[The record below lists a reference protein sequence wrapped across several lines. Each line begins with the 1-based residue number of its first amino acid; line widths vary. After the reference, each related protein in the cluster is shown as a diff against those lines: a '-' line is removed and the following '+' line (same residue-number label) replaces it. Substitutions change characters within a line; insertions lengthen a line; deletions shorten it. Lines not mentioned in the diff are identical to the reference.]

1 MIAGLVEF
9 FNNNIN
15 LFDFFFLVIL
25 IYNVV
30 QCFLKGFSLSLIS
43 FMKWILATIITIIL
57 VPKLQPIVSRYIE
70 SEFINNGFVIPYPDD
85 PFEMKSGPFY
95 LGNQDGK
102 TIVSIRVGRSQCN
115 SNLVAHG
122 GLLMTLADL
131 AVCHEAC
138 KGDEYGSSITVSL
151 TANFQP

>member
-1 MIAGLVEF
+1 M
-9 FNNNIN
+9 
-15 LFDFFFLVIL
+15 
-25 IYNVV
+25 
-30 QCFLKGFSLSLIS
+30 
-43 FMKWILATIITIIL
+43 TID
-57 VPKLQPIVSRYIE
+57 KNIE

-95 LGNQDGK
+95 LGNRDGH
-102 TIVSIRVGRSQCN
+102 TMLSIRVSRSQCN

-138 KGDEYGSSITVSL
+138 KGDEYGSSVTVSL
-151 TANFQP
+151 TANFQKSAPEGALLEAFPKLNHRTKRTAFVDCEILADNISVFFFFSIIRVMFKDK

>member
-1 MIAGLVEF
+1 M
-9 FNNNIN
+9 
-15 LFDFFFLVIL
+15 
-25 IYNVV
+25 
-30 QCFLKGFSLSLIS
+30 
-43 FMKWILATIITIIL
+43 TIDKNT
-57 VPKLQPIVSRYIE
+57 E

-102 TIVSIRVGRSQCN
+102 TILSIRVGLSQCN

-138 KGDEYGSSITVSL
+138 KGDEYGSSVTVSL
-151 TANFQP
+151 TANFQKPAPEGALLEAFPTLNHRTKRMAFVNCEILADNIPVFSCSSIIRVMFKDK